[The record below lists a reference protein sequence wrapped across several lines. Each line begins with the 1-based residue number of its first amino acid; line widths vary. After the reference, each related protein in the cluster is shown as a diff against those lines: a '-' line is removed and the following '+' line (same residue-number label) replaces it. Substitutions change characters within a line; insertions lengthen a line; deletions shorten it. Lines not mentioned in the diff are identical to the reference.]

1 MKKKR
6 LGYQAAH
13 SWCVSCPECLVLCP
27 EAAGIHLVQ
36 EDDHLA
42 RHVQQVFVLQGPIE
56 VTLLLL
62 IPPALRQAS
71 VVDPHAADVRAILEQ
86 ILKSFQ
92 FRTLLI
98 SDKYRTTCGS

>member
-1 MKKKR
+1 M
-6 LGYQAAH
+6 
-13 SWCVSCPECLVLCP
+13 
-27 EAAGIHLVQ
+27 
-36 EDDHLA
+36 
-42 RHVQQVFVLQGPIE
+42 
-56 VTLLLL
+56 LLLL

-98 SDKYRTTCGS
+98 KVISIEPPVAHSPGVWEALCSAQTSE